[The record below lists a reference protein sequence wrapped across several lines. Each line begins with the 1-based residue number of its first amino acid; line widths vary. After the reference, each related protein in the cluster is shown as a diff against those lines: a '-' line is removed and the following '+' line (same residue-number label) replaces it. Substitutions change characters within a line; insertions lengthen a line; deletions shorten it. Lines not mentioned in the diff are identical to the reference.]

1 MPKCPGMAFSRLN
14 LHDSTSI
21 AAASY
26 DPAQRILRITF
37 KPAGPWDRTRTYDY
51 SEVPQALADDLVG
64 AGSHGVFVNRRIK
77 PNFSWHEVL

>member
-1 MPKCPGMAFSRLN
+1 MAFSRLN
-14 LHDSTSI
+14 LHDSISV